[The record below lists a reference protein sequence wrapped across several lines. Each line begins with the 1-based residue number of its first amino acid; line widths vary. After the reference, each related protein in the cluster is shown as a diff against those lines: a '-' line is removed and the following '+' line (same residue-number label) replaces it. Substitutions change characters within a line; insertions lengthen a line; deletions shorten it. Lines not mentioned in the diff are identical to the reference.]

1 MQDTVENEAN
11 GADAA
16 PPLVCEIF
24 AARDLRVR
32 EGANMGDDFGVAHDP
47 CPGDVYQLSDDAV
60 PGTIHIGR
68 NAQERRVAPGSGV
81 ARPGDTVSARL
92 RITLMD
98 PDGDRV
104 EVLALQAGDLA
115 LALPLSPLVPRV
127 PYTLVQVT
135 PPPEDLDL
143 ADLIGAAFAQG
154 TRIAMSDGSLRAV
167 ESLVPGDRV
176 LTRDH
181 GPQPL
186 RWLGRARLRA
196 AGAFAPVVI
205 PAGTLGNAGDLTVSR
220 HHRLFLYRPDARAD
234 LPTAEILVQARHFAE
249 AGLATLREGGF
260 VDYYSLV
267 FDRHEIIYAEGI
279 PAESLMV
286 SPATLDRL
294 PRRLAEEVRARLPGL
309 THRPHFGTEAGAQA
323 IRPSGPSG
331 PSRR

>member
-1 MQDTVENEAN
+1 MVGT
-11 GADAA
+11 GADADSDGNDA
-16 PPLVCEIF
+16 PPLVCEVF
-24 AARDLRVR
+24 PARDLRVR
-32 EGANMGDDFGVAHDP
+32 EGANMGDDFGPPHDP
-47 CPGDVYQLSDDAV
+47 CPGDVYQLQEDAAARSLRIARSGAV
-60 PGTIHIGR
+60 RH
-68 NAQERRVAPGSGV
+68 VAAGSGV
-81 ARPGDTVSARL
+81 GRAGDAVIARL
-92 RITLMD
+92 RATLMD

-104 EVLALQAGDLA
+104 EVLALDAGGQA

-127 PYTLVQVT
+127 PYTLVQIA
-135 PPPEDLDL
+135 PPPDDLNL
-143 ADLIGAAFAQG
+143 ADLIGAAFARG
-154 TRIAMSDGSLRAV
+154 TRVAMADGSLREV
-167 ESLVPGDRV
+167 ETLRPGDRV

-220 HHRLFLYRPDARAD
+220 HHRLFLYRPEARAN
-234 LPTAEILVQARHFAE
+234 LPTAELLVQARHFAE

-294 PRRLAEEVRARLPGL
+294 PRGLAEEVRARLPGL
-309 THRPHFGTEAGAQA
+309 SHRPHFGTEAGAQA
-323 IRPSGPSG
+323 IRPPGPKG

>member
-1 MQDTVENEAN
+1 MQDMSEDDATR
-11 GADAA
+11 ADAA
-16 PPLVCEIF
+16 PPLICEVF

-32 EGANMGDDFGVAHDP
+32 EGANLGDDFGTAHDP
-47 CPGDVYQLSDDAV
+47 CPGDVYQIADGAM
-60 PGTIHIGR
+60 PRTMHIDR
-68 NAQERRVAPGSGV
+68 SARQRCVAPGSGIGR
-81 ARPGDTVSARL
+81 AGDPVSARL
-92 RITLMD
+92 RATLMD

-127 PYTLVQVT
+127 PYTLVQVS
-135 PPPEDLDL
+135 PPPADLDL

-167 ESLVPGDRV
+167 ETLAPGDRI

-205 PAGTLGNAGDLTVSR
+205 PAGALGNAGDLTVSR

-234 LPTAEILVQARHFAE
+234 LPTAELLVQARHFAE
-249 AGLATLREGGF
+249 AGIAALREGGF

-279 PAESLMV
+279 PAESLML

-294 PRRLAEEVRARLPGL
+294 PRGLAEEVRARLPGL
-309 THRPHFGTEAGAQA
+309 NHRPHFGTEAGAQA
-323 IRPSGPSG
+323 IRPSD

>member
-1 MQDTVENEAN
+1 MVGTGGDTAS
-11 GADAA
+11 GAEDA
-16 PPLVCEIF
+16 PPLICEVF
-24 AARDLRVR
+24 DARDLRVR
-32 EGANMGDDFGVAHDP
+32 EGANLGDDFGPRHDP
-47 CPGDVYQLSDDAV
+47 CPGDIYQLNDTAQ
-60 PGTIHIGR
+60 PRTMHIDRSGPV
-68 NAQERRVAPGSGV
+68 RRVAPGSGHGR
-81 ARPGDTVSARL
+81 AGDPVTARL
-92 RITLMD
+92 SATLMD
-98 PDGDRV
+98 PDGERV
-104 EVLALQAGDLA
+104 EVLALDAGAVA

-127 PYTLVQVT
+127 PYTLVQLA
-135 PPPEDLDL
+135 PPPRDLDL

-154 TRIAMSDGSLRAV
+154 TRVAMADGSLRAV
-167 ESLVPGDRV
+167 ETLAPGDRV

-181 GPQPL
+181 GPQAL

-220 HHRLFLYRPDARAD
+220 HHRLFLYRPEARAD
-234 LPTAEILVQARHFAE
+234 MPTAELLVQARHFVE

-294 PRRLAEEVRARLPGL
+294 PRRLAEEVRARMPGL
-309 THRPHFGTEAGAQA
+309 THRPHFGTEAGPQA
-323 IRPSGPSG
+323 IRPPVPSG